1 MRHVCTDGT
10 FCCQCDFCF
19 LFLNLGEIADT
30 YLCAFLTLGSTVR
43 IEGRRNKKEFIVC
56 SQGVEVEE
64 DYSRGG
70 LREAG
75 GWGTSAEWR

>member
-56 SQGVEVEE
+56 SQGVEV
-64 DYSRGG
+64 DGGGGG
-70 LREAG
+70 LQQGRVEG
-75 GWGTSAEWR
+75 SWWVGN